1 MSPIRESHSVYYFFQ
16 RKSFLVY
23 TPARQIRIS
32 KKFNDAMNTNI
43 SEMWDEKAKMEAL
56 YASSEEER
64 FKVDLLPEVIKKL
77 QS

>member
-1 MSPIRESHSVYYFFQ
+1 
-16 RKSFLVY
+16 
-23 TPARQIRIS
+23 
-32 KKFNDAMNTNI
+32 MNTHI

-64 FKVDLLPEVIKKL
+64 FKVDVLPEVIKKL